1 MINIQSFPD
10 GDAKLN
16 GRTVTCHMSN
26 FATTIGVDNSKD
38 RSQNKEKG
46 NQKQHPAFR
55 SGVWRMYTHLQLYSL
70 KLYTEPE
77 FSNNKTILLM
87 LHETAD
93 VRKTKEVQLQLQLQF
108 KP

>member
-1 MINIQSFPD
+1 MIKIRSFQD
-10 GDAKLN
+10 GDAKQN

-26 FATTIGVDNSKD
+26 FATTIGVNNSKGK
-38 RSQNKEKG
+38 SQNKEKG

-55 SGVWRMYTHLQLYSL
+55 SGVWRMYTQLQLYSL
-70 KLYTEPE
+70 KLYSEPE
-77 FSNNKTILLM
+77 LSNNKTILLM